1 LKRRDLVVWF
11 FMPFRGPEALDDKPE
26 IICQR
31 TGIEFGVG
39 EELSISLAMKI
50 TNSDGCRVCGSD

>member
-1 LKRRDLVVWF
+1 MWF
-11 FMPFRGPEALDDKPE
+11 FMPFRGPKALDGKPE

-31 TGIEFGVG
+31 TDIEFGVG
-39 EELSISLAMKI
+39 EELSISLAVKI